1 MDCMAEGRI
10 DRSFTAVTGRRGI
23 VMTNRI
29 FAASAV
35 LALGFGASNIAIAQ
49 APSWSAEQTA
59 VWKVVEQSWVDD
71 VAQNGKWP
79 GSYVDDH
86 VVSWGPENPSPQ
98 YKASMEKWNRF
109 NNSQSKTLQ
118 YEISPLAIA
127 LSGDTAVVNYTVL
140 QVTQRAM
147 DKPEREVTGIVETL
161 VRSGPGW
168 KFLST
173 TGFDLKKK

>member
-1 MDCMAEGRI
+1 
-10 DRSFTAVTGRRGI
+10 
-23 VMTNRI
+23 MTNRI
-29 FAASAV
+29 LAASAA
-35 LALGFGASNIAIAQ
+35 LALGFGASNVAVAQ
-49 APSWSAEQTA
+49 APSWSAEQSA

-79 GSYVDDH
+79 GSYVDDNI
-86 VVSWGPENPSPQ
+86 VSWGPDTPSPQ

-118 YEISPLAIA
+118 YEVSPLAIA
-127 LSGDTAVVNYTVL
+127 ISGNTAVVNYTVL
-140 QVTQRAM
+140 QVTQRAT
-147 DKPEREVTGIVETL
+147 DKPEREASGIVETL
-161 VRSGPGW
+161 VRSGNGW